1 MVTKRNCG
9 KKHLLYKIK
18 IEMKIGDMYK
28 QLGDQKGKYGR
39 SRDKNRSLPRATT
52 YSSKQ
57 QALEKHI

>member
-1 MVTKRNCG
+1 
-9 KKHLLYKIK
+9 
-18 IEMKIGDMYK
+18 MKIGDMYK